1 MSNNN
6 TQSSIDEMAA
16 VNRKQIEHR
25 ATWMALIYDEM
36 VKAGI
41 DGEAIIRRAIKRCGQ
56 IHGENLKKRCD
67 DPNNIEDFKK
77 AFLSDVGMKTF
88 EMQVVNDVA
97 SKEATSNKATSK
109 ETASFNIDFHFC
121 ALVNAWKKLGL
132 DDKTCA
138 LLCDMAMDGDRSI
151 AEVMGLQF
159 KLGRTI
165 AQGCPDCQ
173 LRFRK

>member
-1 MSNNN
+1 MPNNN
-6 TQSSIDEMAA
+6 TQTSIDEMAA

-41 DGEAIIRRAIKRCGQ
+41 DGEAVIRRAIKRCGR
-56 IHGENLKKRCD
+56 IHGEAMKERCD
-67 DPNNIEDFKK
+67 NPNKIEDFKK
-77 AFLSDVGMKTF
+77 AFLNDVGMKTF
-88 EMQVVNDVA
+88 EMQVVNDEA
-97 SKEATSNKATSK
+97 SKEATSDK
-109 ETASFNIDFHFC
+109 TASFNIDFHFC
-121 ALVNAWKKLGL
+121 ALVNAWKKLGF

-159 KLGRTI
+159 ELGRTI

>member
-1 MSNNN
+1 M
-6 TQSSIDEMAA
+6 
-16 VNRKQIEHR
+16 K
-25 ATWMALIYDEM
+25 
-36 VKAGI
+36 
-41 DGEAIIRRAIKRCGQ
+41 KRCG
-56 IHGENLKKRCD
+56 

-77 AFLSDVGMKTF
+77 AFLNDVGMKTF
-88 EMQVVNDVA
+88 EMRVVNVDA
-97 SKEATSNKATSK
+97 SKEA
-109 ETASFNIDFHFC
+109 ASFNIDFHFC

-151 AEVMGLQF
+151 AGVMGLQF
-159 KLGRTI
+159 ELGRTI

>member
-1 MSNNN
+1 MSDKNS
-6 TQSSIDEMAA
+6 QSSIDEMAA

-41 DGEAIIRRAIKRCGQ
+41 DGEAVIRRAIKRCGQ
-56 IHGENLKKRCD
+56 IHGEYMKKRCD
-67 DPNNIEDFKK
+67 DPGKIEDFKK

-88 EMQVVNDVA
+88 EMQVVNDDA
-97 SKEATSNKATSK
+97 SNKA
-109 ETASFNIDFHFC
+109 ASFNIDFHFC

-138 LLCDMAMDGDRSI
+138 LLCDMAMGGDRGI

-159 KLGRTI
+159 ELGRTI

>member
-1 MSNNN
+1 MPNNN

-25 ATWMALIYDEM
+25 AMWMALIYDEM

-41 DGEAIIRRAIKRCGQ
+41 DGEAVIRRAIKRCGR
-56 IHGENLKKRCD
+56 IHGEELKGRCN

-77 AFLSDVGMKTF
+77 AFLNDVGMKTF
-88 EMQVVNDVA
+88 EMRVVDGDVSDKAA
-97 SKEATSNKATSK
+97 SL
-109 ETASFNIDFHFC
+109 NIDFHFC
-121 ALVNAWKKLGL
+121 ALVNAWKKLGF

-159 KLGRTI
+159 ELGRTI

>member
-1 MSNNN
+1 MPNNN
-6 TQSSIDEMAA
+6 TQTSIDELAA

-41 DGEAIIRRAIKRCGQ
+41 DGEAVIRRAIKRCGR
-56 IHGENLKKRCD
+56 IHGEELKGRCGK
-67 DPNNIEDFKK
+67 PNCIEEFKK
-77 AFLSDVGMKTF
+77 AFLNDVGMKTF
-88 EMQVVNDVA
+88 EMRVVDGDA
-97 SKEATSNKATSK
+97 ADK
-109 ETASFNIDFHFC
+109 TAALNIDFHYC
-121 ALVNAWKKLGL
+121 ALVGAWKKLGF
-132 DDKTCA
+132 DDKTCT

-159 KLGRTI
+159 ELGRTI

>member
-1 MSNNN
+1 MPNNN

-41 DGEAIIRRAIKRCGQ
+41 DGEAVIRRAIKRCGR
-56 IHGENLKKRCD
+56 IHGEELKGRCGE
-67 DPNNIEDFKK
+67 PNNIEEFKK
-77 AFLSDVGMKTF
+77 AFLNDVGMKTF
-88 EMQVVNDVA
+88 EMRVIDGDA
-97 SKEATSNKATSK
+97 SDKA
-109 ETASFNIDFHFC
+109 ASLNIDFHFC
-121 ALVNAWKKLGL
+121 ALVGAWKKLGF
-132 DDKTCA
+132 DEKTCA

-159 KLGRTI
+159 ELGRTI

>member
-1 MSNNN
+1 MPNNNN
-6 TQSSIDEMAA
+6 TQSSIDDLAA

-25 ATWMALIYDEM
+25 AMWMALIYDEM

-56 IHGENLKKRCD
+56 IHGKGIKERCD
-67 DPNNIEDFKK
+67 DPNNIEDFRK
-77 AFLSDVGMKTF
+77 AFLNDVGMKTF
-88 EMQVVNDVA
+88 EMQLVDGGA
-97 SKEATSNKATSK
+97 SAL
-109 ETASFNIDFHFC
+109 NIDFHYC

-159 KLGRTI
+159 DLGRTI

-173 LRFRK
+173 LRFSK

>member
-1 MSNNN
+1 MANNNN
-6 TQSSIDEMAA
+6 TQNSIDELAA

-25 ATWMALIYDEM
+25 AVWMALIYDEM

-41 DGEAIIRRAIKRCGQ
+41 DGEAVIRRAVKRCGR
-56 IHGENLKKRCD
+56 IHGGELKGRCD

-77 AFLSDVGMKTF
+77 AFLNDVEMKTF
-88 EMQVVNDVA
+88 EMQLVDGDVSNNAA
-97 SKEATSNKATSK
+97 SL
-109 ETASFNIDFHFC
+109 NIDFHYC
-121 ALVNAWKKLGL
+121 ALVNAWKKLGF

-159 KLGRTI
+159 DLGRTI

>member
-1 MSNNN
+1 MQNNN
-6 TQSSIDEMAA
+6 NQTSIDELAA

-41 DGEAIIRRAIKRCGQ
+41 DGEAIIRQAIKRCGQ
-56 IHGENLKKRCD
+56 IHGEDIKKRCD
-67 DPNNIEDFKK
+67 DPSKIEDFKK
-77 AFLSDVGMKTF
+77 AFLNDVGMKTF
-88 EMQVVNDVA
+88 EMRVVNDD
-97 SKEATSNKATSK
+97 TLDKA
-109 ETASFNIDFHFC
+109 ASFSIDFHFC

-159 KLGRTI
+159 DLGQTI

>member
-1 MSNNN
+1 MPNNN
-6 TQSSIDEMAA
+6 TQGSIDEMAA

-41 DGEAIIRRAIKRCGQ
+41 DGEAVIRRAIKRCGR
-56 IHGENLKKRCD
+56 IHGEDMKKRCG
-67 DPNNIEDFKK
+67 DPNSIEDFKR

-88 EMQVVNDVA
+88 EMRVVDDGA
-97 SKEATSNKATSK
+97 SQEATSDKA
-109 ETASFNIDFHFC
+109 ASFNIDFHYC
-121 ALVNAWKKLGL
+121 ALVSAWKKLGL
-132 DDKTCA
+132 DDQTCG
-138 LLCDMAMDGDRSI
+138 LLCDMAMDGDRTI

-159 KLGRTI
+159 DLGQTI

>member
-1 MSNNN
+1 MSNN
-6 TQSSIDEMAA
+6 TQSIIDELAA

-36 VKAGI
+36 VKAGV
-41 DGEAIIRRAIKRCGQ
+41 DGEAVIRRAIKRCGQ
-56 IHGENLKKRCD
+56 IHGEDMKKRCD
-67 DPNNIEDFKK
+67 DPSKIEDFKK
-77 AFLSDVGMKTF
+77 AFLNDVGMKTF
-88 EMQVVNDVA
+88 EMQVVNDEA
-97 SKEATSNKATSK
+97 SNEA
-109 ETASFNIDFHFC
+109 ASFSIDFHFC

-159 KLGRTI
+159 ELGRTI

>member
-1 MSNNN
+1 MPNNNN
-6 TQSSIDEMAA
+6 TQSSIDELAA

-25 ATWMALIYDEM
+25 AMWMALIYDEM

-41 DGEAIIRRAIKRCGQ
+41 DGEAIIRRAVKRCGQ
-56 IHGENLKKRCD
+56 IHGEGIKERCG
-67 DPNNIEDFKK
+67 DPGNIEDFKK
-77 AFLSDVGMKTF
+77 AFLNDVGMKTF
-88 EMQVVNDVA
+88 EMCLVDGDA
-97 SKEATSNKATSK
+97 SHEAASNKATL
-109 ETASFNIDFHFC
+109 NIDFHYC
-121 ALVNAWKKLGL
+121 ALVSAWKKLGL

-159 KLGRTI
+159 NLGRTI

>member
-1 MSNNN
+1 MANNA
-6 TQSSIDEMAA
+6 IEELAE

-41 DGEAIIRRAIKRCGQ
+41 DGEAIIRRAIKRCGE
-56 IHGENLKKRCD
+56 IYGENIKERCGD
-67 DPNNIEDFKK
+67 SHSIKDFRK
-77 AFLSDVGMKTF
+77 AFLNDVGIKTF
-88 EMQVVNDVA
+88 EACVA
-97 SKEATSNKATSK
+97 SNEVAASLEAESL
-109 ETASFNIDFHFC
+109 EMDFHYC

-159 KLGRTI
+159 DLGRTI

>member
-1 MSNNN
+1 MPNNN

-36 VKAGI
+36 AKAGI
-41 DGEAIIRRAIKRCGQ
+41 DGEAIIRRAIKRCGR
-56 IHGENLKKRCD
+56 IHGEDVKKRCD
-67 DPNNIEDFKK
+67 DPNKIEDFKK
-77 AFLSDVGMKTF
+77 AFLNDVGMKTF
-88 EMQVVNDVA
+88 EMQVVNDDA
-97 SKEATSNKATSK
+97 SNK
-109 ETASFNIDFHFC
+109 TASFNIDFHFC

-159 KLGRTI
+159 ELGRTI